1 MSAPLRVG
9 VSALSLL
16 MPHTG
21 IGSYTRNLGNELLA
35 MDGVDARF
43 FYGYG
48 WSAEVRQA
56 GLSGAATLR
65 TSLLKLIPRPYWLA
79 RLGVQQRCFTS
90 GARKLAFDVY
100 HEPAFFPFRFAG
112 TTVITIHD
120 LSPLRHPQTHPIER
134 VRQFEKRLPWAA
146 GVAAKIIVDSHFVKR
161 EVMDLLGIDENRIRP
176 VHLGVG
182 AEYHPRPPAATE
194 ARLAAYG
201 LVHGGYVLAVGTLE
215 PRKNLVEALEAHAQM
230 SQAQRQRFPLVIAG
244 PKGWLAEALEKR
256 IAAAER
262 RREVRW
268 LGYVPSADLPLLYA
282 GARLLVYP
290 SLYEGFGLPVLEAM
304 ASGVPVVAS
313 NRASLPEVAGDAAV
327 MIEPGDAAR
336 LRDAMLR
343 LLEDEREA
351 THRATLGLVQA
362 ARFSWRACAD
372 QTLRVYRE
380 ALGAA

>member
-1 MSAPLRVG
+1 MTAPLRVG
-9 VSALSLL
+9 ISALSLL
-16 MPHTG
+16 VPHTG
-21 IGSYTRNLGNELLA
+21 IGSYTRNLGNTFLA

-65 TSLLKLIPRPYWLA
+65 TSLLKMIPRPYWLA

-90 GARKLAFDVY
+90 GARKLGFDVY
-100 HEPAFFPFRFAG
+100 HEPAFFPFRFVG

-161 EVMDLLGIDENRIRP
+161 EVMDLLRVDESRIRP

-182 AEYHPRPPAATE
+182 AEYHPRPATATE
-194 ARLAAYG
+194 RRLATYG
-201 LVHGGYVLAVGTLE
+201 LAHGGYVLAVGTLE

-230 SQAQRQRFPLVIAG
+230 SEAQRRRFPLVIAG

-262 RREVRW
+262 RGEVRW
-268 LGYVPSADLPLLYA
+268 LGYVPSTDLPLLYA

-313 NRASLPEVAGDAAV
+313 NRASIPEVAGDAAV

-336 LRDAMLR
+336 LREAMLR

-351 THRATLGLVQA
+351 MRRATLGLAQA
-362 ARFSWRACAD
+362 ARFSWQACAD
-372 QTLRVYRE
+372 QTLQIYRE